1 MLVETL
7 GDQGEKADFKTEQF
21 SAPQVTWTAGLVP
34 RKIEIFS
41 SSSLCT
47 RYYSGQR
54 RGYLNRQI
62 H

>member
-34 RKIEIFS
+34 RKIKIFS
-41 SSSLCT
+41 FPSLST
-47 RYYSGQR
+47 RYYSGQ
-54 RGYLNRQI
+54 GGGI
-62 H
+62 